1 MNLLSFR
8 DFLKH
13 LNCLPPDLNE
23 LPGGIEHSTFLWSI
37 LSLKNLPS
45 EMESFTLEEIAIQH

>member
-13 LNCLPPDLNE
+13 LNCLPSDLNE
-23 LPGGIEHSTFLWSI
+23 LPGGIERSTFLWSI
-37 LSLKNLPS
+37 LSLKGLPS
-45 EMESFTLEEIAIQH
+45 EMESFILEEIAI